1 VADTLTIH
9 MGFVNTPYTKESIA
23 RPATAAKQEA
33 ARQRKR
39 SFSKTMTADKV
50 SNILE
55 GKYGIVETFAA
66 IHEQEINALFHDR
79 FHEVATKIIEEKGGQ
94 TSSSIKRLMNP
105 ATKEVERLFKS
116 FLDNEE
122 MNGMMSGIPTQAAM
136 KGVRHGRGSKTRRGI
151 QRPSFIDTGIYRAS
165 FRCWVDR

>member
-1 VADTLTIH
+1 MVETIKIH
-9 MGFVNTPYTKESIA
+9 MGFVNTPYNKESMA

-39 SFSKTMTADKV
+39 NFSKTMTAEKV

-55 GKYGIVETFAA
+55 GKYGIVDTFAA
-66 IHEQEINALFHDR
+66 IHEHDIRALFHDQFR
-79 FHEVATKIIEEKGGQ
+79 EVATKIIEERGGQ
-94 TSSSIKRLMNP
+94 TYSSIKRLMNP
-105 ATKEVERLFKS
+105 ATKEVEKLFKS

-122 MNGMMSGIPTQAAM
+122 MNGMVSGVPTQAAM
-136 KGVRHGRGSKTRRGI
+136 RGVRHGRGSKTRRGI